1 MERLIVVAVLT
12 AVIHLIN
19 TLAISVRLSGLRTR
33 RLATAISLFNVI
45 FLLASTANTLQ
56 GPLLSSIVEQHIN
69 VAELIAGGASGAALT
84 GHPAYRE
91 QLAILDGQIRLVI
104 MAAAAGTLVGAA
116 LIPLF
121 VRIFIRAIYIFDET
135 GSVPR
140 MLAMLAF
147 TPRRAYRLT
156 GGEAGQTRRTAW
168 RQVAA
173 RRLAIPKTFLFL
185 NILVTG
191 VYTVGVLAALYAGA
205 LIPDFR
211 STAAM
216 LSAVVNGVATVLLA
230 TVVDPTA
237 AAITDQAMNGERSE
251 EDVKQMSI
259 YLAVTRFAGTLFAQL
274 IFLPSAEL
282 IKITTAFLA

>member
-1 MERLIVVAVLT
+1 MERLYVVAILT

-56 GPLLSSIVEQHIN
+56 APLLSSIVEQHIN
-69 VAELIAGGASGAALT
+69 AGELITGGAAGAALT
-84 GHPAYRE
+84 DHPAYRE
-91 QLAILDGQIRLVI
+91 QLAILDRQIRFVI
-104 MAAAAGTLVGAA
+104 AAAAAGTLIGTT
-116 LIPLF
+116 LIPAF
-121 VRIFIRAIYIFDET
+121 VQIFIRAIFIFDET

-140 MLAMLAF
+140 MLAMMTF
-147 TPRRAYRLT
+147 MPRRLYRMT
-156 GGEAGQTRRTAW
+156 NPEAGQTRRTTW
-168 RQVAA
+168 RLLAA

-185 NILVTG
+185 NIVVTG
-191 VYTVGVLAALYAGA
+191 IYTVGVLAALYAGA
-205 LIPDFR
+205 LFPDFR

-237 AAITDQAMNGERSE
+237 AAITDQAMSGERSE
-251 EDVKQMSI
+251 EDVKQMSL
-259 YLAVTRFAGTLFAQL
+259 YLAVTRFAGTLFAQA
-274 IFLPSAEL
+274 IFLPSAEI
-282 IKITTAFLA
+282 IKITAAFLA